1 MKTIILMIL
10 TLTLTTTIFASTESK
25 NEERLCKV
33 FTNKALSYEKTMRD
47 DAYAKKTLESYE
59 SRAASY
65 CSK

>member
-33 FTNKALSYEKTMRD
+33 FKNKALSYKKTMRD

-59 SRAASY
+59 TRAASY
-65 CSK
+65 CK